1 MTPFY
6 TAEGD
11 SGKTGFLGEG
21 RLSKSSPRIEA
32 VGSVDEATAYLGLAR
47 SMAESEQT
55 KALLL
60 SIQKTLYHLMVEL
73 ASDPDVSDRFKS
85 MAKADVRWLESQVAA
100 LEDKVDLPRE
110 FIIPGETRASGALS
124 VARTVVRRAE
134 RRCVALYETGGI
146 TNSHLIA
153 YLNRLSSLI
162 FLLEVYEA
170 GFSGREIHLAK
181 ES

>member
-11 SGKTGFLGEG
+11 GGKTGFLGEG
-21 RLSKSSPRIEA
+21 RLSKASPRIEA
-32 VGSVDEATAYLGLAR
+32 VGSVDEATAFLGLAR
-47 SMAESEQT
+47 SVAESQQT
-55 KALLL
+55 KSMLL

-73 ASDPDVSDRFKS
+73 ASDPDVSDRFQS
-85 MAKADVRWLESQVAA
+85 MTEEDVNCLESQVLR
-100 LEDKVDLPRE
+100 LEKTVDLPRA
-110 FIIPGETRASGALS
+110 FIIPGETQASGALS
-124 VARTVVRRAE
+124 VARTVIRRAE
-134 RRCVALYETGGI
+134 RRCVALFESGGI
-146 TNSHLIA
+146 NNPHLIA

-170 GFSGREIHLAK
+170 ALTGRDIRLAK